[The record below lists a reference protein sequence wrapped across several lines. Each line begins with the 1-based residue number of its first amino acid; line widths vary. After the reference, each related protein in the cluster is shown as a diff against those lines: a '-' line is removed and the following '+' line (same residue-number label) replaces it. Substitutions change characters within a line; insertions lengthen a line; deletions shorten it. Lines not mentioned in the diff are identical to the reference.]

1 VIPARLAYAR
11 PSTVQEAIELL
22 GDPEA
27 KLLAGGHSLIPMM
40 KLRLARPSL
49 LVDIGRLG
57 MRGLTAENGHIDVG
71 ALTTYDVLASG
82 AAGQVPDA
90 LREAAAAVGD
100 VQVRNRGTI
109 GGGTAHADPASD
121 CAASLIALGARLRL
135 RSANGARECAAEDF
149 FLSPFTTA
157 LAPSEILESLALP
170 RPGPG
175 QGSAYYATSD
185 AASGYPLAGAAVHV
199 EHDGDRPVAIRVGLT
214 GAAPA
219 PCRLPAVEHALT
231 GEPSFDAVR
240 DAVADVRLNHRDAN
254 ARYRRQLIAVAIIR
268 AFEAAV
274 TRARRGSPS

>member
-1 VIPARLAYAR
+1 MIPARVAYAR

-22 GDPEA
+22 GNPEA

-40 KLRLARPSL
+40 KLRLSRPSL

-57 MRGLTAENGHIDVG
+57 MRGLTAENGHIEVG

-82 AAGQVPDA
+82 SADQVPDA

-121 CAASLIALGARLRL
+121 CAASLIALGVRLRL
-135 RSANGARECAAEDF
+135 RSADGTRECAAEDF
-149 FLSPFTTA
+149 FISPFTTA
-157 LAPSEILESLALP
+157 LRPSEIIESLAFP

-185 AASGYPLAGAAVHV
+185 AASGYPLAGVAVHV
-199 EHDGDRPVAIRVGLT
+199 EHDGDRPVTVRVGLT

-219 PCRLPAVEHALT
+219 PCRLSSAEHALT
-231 GEPSFDAVR
+231 GSPSFDAVR
-240 DAVADVRLNHRDAN
+240 DAVADVRLGRGGVNT
-254 ARYRRQLIAVAIIR
+254 RYRRQLVAVAVIR
-268 AFEAAV
+268 AFHAAV
-274 TRARRGSPS
+274 ARAGGGPPS